1 MELMARAGDKKKF
14 PSISLL
20 IVFTVNPLNNV
31 ETMSFS
37 RVLIRRASLAEM
49 KNGEANHWA
58 VLGREGRICRRTTTI
73 TMKNIRSVASR
84 RFKCLNVPLHTTSGR
99 QVESI
104 FAEIHSRVEQKADA
118 RKIGAEEGTKER
130 RRWKNTE
137 ERGGKGGEGA
147 VANRAPGAT
156 NRISESRP

>member
-1 MELMARAGDKKKF
+1 M
-14 PSISLL
+14 
-20 IVFTVNPLNNV
+20 
-31 ETMSFS
+31 
-37 RVLIRRASLAEM
+37 
-49 KNGEANHWA
+49 A
-58 VLGREGRICRRTTTI
+58 VLGRDGRICRPTTTI

-104 FAEIHSRVEQKADA
+104 FAEIHLRVEQKADA

-137 ERGGKGGEGA
+137 ERGEERGAKEQSRIALQARLTGYRKAVRNSISTWRPSGKIIPSTLPSRRRE
-147 VANRAPGAT
+147 AT
-156 NRISESRP
+156 RQPAGCARRFTSLSLFLSLTSSSSSFRPS